1 MRISDWSS
9 DVCSSDLG
17 KSAANG
23 GGGVELGDVSRQLAA
38 IGRHAGRR
46 ALFNLHGAYSKDT
59 RGRYVPR
66 VCCGRL
72 ERDVGSDDERGR
84 MPHGNV
90 YRRHGADEHATA
102 TVGRLRVG
110 INKNVNLRPH
120 AEQRSEE
127 HTSELQSLM
136 RISYAVFCLNKKKY
150 T

>member
-1 MRISDWSS
+1 MVFCVLFLYYGLYR
-9 DVCSSDLG
+9 DLHFLFLMLRRPPRSTRTDTFFPYTTLF

-72 ERDVGSDDERGR
+72 ERDVGSEAERGR

-90 YRRHGADEHATA
+90 YRSKCADAQA
-102 TVGRLRVG
+102 PANVGRRPDG
-110 INKNVNLRPH
+110 RNKNVN
-120 AEQRSEE
+120 
-127 HTSELQSLM
+127 
-136 RISYAVFCLNKKKY
+136 N
-150 T
+150 